1 MDTKGEQTADT
12 SNKHMCLLSHSYTC
26 SCPRP
31 SASFK
36 TQTQT
41 VAQLEGTCARCRPVS
56 LPVAG
61 VDAPPKLNAELLAP
75 NPPND
80 GAGVAAG
87 LAAPNPPAPNPPNA
101 PPGVVVLLPNRP
113 PEAAG
118 AAAAAPN
125 RPVLGVAPKGLLAAG
140 VAPNAEGVLE
150 APNSDP
156 PVEAPKP
163 LPPKPAA
170 KHGEEDKGGH
180 THPYGPRQKQST
192 RTVCLQRS
200 FCR

>member
-1 MDTKGEQTADT
+1 VPAVPHPPPLPT
-12 SNKHMCLLSHSYTC
+12 
-26 SCPRP
+26 
-31 SASFK
+31 
-36 TQTQT
+36 
-41 VAQLEGTCARCRPVS
+41 PV

-101 PPGVVVLLPNRP
+101 PPGVVVLLPNKP
-113 PEAAG
+113 PAPEAAG
-118 AAAAAPN
+118 AEAAAPN
-125 RPVLGVAPKGLLAAG
+125 KPVLGVAPKGLLAAG

-163 LPPKPAA
+163 PPPKPAA
-170 KHGEEDKGGH
+170 KHGEDQGDDTCAYSVRK
-180 THPYGPRQKQST
+180 
-192 RTVCLQRS
+192 
-200 FCR
+200 